1 MTEAPCSPRCTH
13 LRTTAASAA
22 TEAEL
27 AALARD
33 VVKLDAAAL
42 GAVGGEGDAA
52 AIAQCRHDLLAQ

>member
-13 LRTTAASAA
+13 LRTTVASAVA
-22 TEAEL
+22 EAEL
-27 AALARD
+27 AALARG

-52 AIAQCRHDLLAQ
+52 AIAQWGVS